1 MTLNKSIENNIMCI
15 AISGRIDSSNSKDL
29 SEAVNSDIDS
39 VSKIILDL
47 SDTDYLSSAA
57 LRIVLSIQQ
66 AADEQDDLKFV
77 IKNPNEFVVNIF
89 DSTGFSD
96 FLTIEQD

>member
-1 MTLNKSIENNIMCI
+1 MTLTKDINDNTLNV
-15 AISGRIDSSNSKDL
+15 AISGRIDSSNSKEL

-39 VSKIILDL
+39 VSKIVLDL

-66 AADEQDDLKFV
+66 AADERENLEFV

>member
-1 MTLNKSIENNIMCI
+1 MTLTKDIKDSIMYI
-15 AISGRIDSSNSKDL
+15 AISGRLDSSNSKELND
-29 SEAVNSDIDS
+29 AVSSDIDA

-66 AADEQDDLKFV
+66 AADEQENLTFV